1 MNFEPCR
8 QARRSVGAFV
18 LAFLLPGCA
27 SVSGGEPGILDKTL
41 QWAGIT
47 PPTAPD
53 ISAKDLPQ
61 INKKVTLRLHAGAIL
76 NTDPTGRALSVVTRI
91 YKLKDSAAFAQATY
105 ESFRDAPAGKNAS
118 IEQDVVESREVVLT
132 PGQHYEVVETLT
144 PNVNHLAVV
153 ALFRSPAEARWRFVF
168 ETKPAVASGITLGL
182 HGCAMSVAQGQPVAA
197 SPESLRV
204 AGVRCQ

>member
-1 MNFEPCR
+1 MNCESR
-8 QARRSVGAFV
+8 LVTLRSAGLFV
-18 LAFLLPGCA
+18 WMICVAGCA
-27 SVSGGEPGILDKTL
+27 SVSGGEPGLLDKTL

-47 PPTAPD
+47 VPTAPD

-61 INKKVTLRLHAGAIL
+61 INKKVTLRLHAGEVL
-76 NTDPTGRALSVVTRI
+76 NTDPSGRPLAVVTRI

-105 ESFRDAPAGKNAS
+105 ESFRDAAAGKVAS
-118 IEQDVVESREVVLT
+118 IEQDLVETREIVLK

-144 PNVNHLAVV
+144 PNVNYLAVV
-153 ALFRSPAEARWRFVF
+153 ALFRAPAQARWRFVF

-182 HGCAMSVAQGQPVAA
+182 HACALSVAQGQPVAA
-197 SPESLRV
+197 APESLRV